1 MLIKHSTYFGAAMLA
16 FLAGITFSQSSAC
29 MAISAPTVQSS
40 SQVQEGSAASAS
52 ARSSMM
58 LERGGMD
65 RASVHLQIL
74 QQTSPHFADSNTP
87 KKLPGDDKK
96 TTLKPAN
103 NS

>member
-1 MLIKHSTYFGAAMLA
+1 MLKHITYFGAVTLA
-16 FLAGITFSQSSAC
+16 FLAGITFSQDSAS

-40 SQVQEGSAASAS
+40 SQAQEGSATSAS
-52 ARSSMM
+52 AQSSVM

-74 QQTSPHFADSNTP
+74 QQTSPHFADSNPP
-87 KKLPGDDKK
+87 KKLPGEDKK
-96 TTLKPAN
+96 ATLKPAN